1 MELDLA
7 GKIALVTGA
16 NNPMGIGAAVALALA
31 REGAR
36 VAVSYWP
43 LHEPYDPAG
52 LDRCGDD
59 LYRRLRSL
67 DGAEVAARL
76 RAAGADFCL
85 LEADLTL
92 PGAADALLDR
102 AEQALGPVDILVNN
116 AAYAADEDALLTL
129 SGPALNETF
138 ALNVRAALLL
148 TQAFVR
154 RFQARGGT
162 GGRVVNL
169 STDAAQTFAGQIGYG
184 ASKAAVEA
192 FTRAAAI
199 EAAPYGVTVNAV
211 APGPV
216 QTGYIDAETAS
227 RVLSDIPLGRLGRPE
242 DIADAIV
249 FLASERAGWL
259 TGQVLKVSGGHEI

>member
-1 MELDLA
+1 MELGLS
-7 GKIALVTGA
+7 GRTALVTGA
-16 NNPMGIGAAVALALA
+16 NNPLGIGAAAALALA

-36 VAVSYWP
+36 VAVAYWP
-43 LHEPYDPAG
+43 LDEPYDPAG
-52 LDRCGDD
+52 LDRCGSD
-59 LYRRLRSL
+59 LYHRLRSL
-67 DGAEVAARL
+67 DGAEVGARL

-92 PGAADALLDR
+92 PGAAEALLDR
-102 AEQALGPVDILVNN
+102 AEAALGPVDILVGN
-116 AAYAADEDALLTL
+116 AAYAADDDALLTL
-129 SGPALNETF
+129 SASGLDETF

-154 RFQARGGT
+154 RLRARDGRW
-162 GGRVVNL
+162 GRVIHL
-169 STDAAQTFAGQIGYG
+169 STDAAQTFAGQLGYG

-227 RVLSDIPLGRLGRPE
+227 RVRPDIPLGRLGRPE

-249 FLASERAGWL
+249 FLASERADWL